1 MTAGSSKKPYT
12 AAELR
17 QFDKLTTMLSSQRQM
32 DRIHARVSA
41 VPAFVKKHGEAKCK
55 AMFEELKRRDRR

>member
-1 MTAGSSKKPYT
+1 MKKLPYT

-41 VPAFVKKHGEAKCK
+41 VPAFVKKHGETKCK